1 MMNGKKYFKRI
12 GFSLCF
18 LGPVTFFFCLVFV
31 IPFLSGIYYSFT
43 EWNGVDQAARWI
55 GWENFVTVF
64 TQDAQFLKSFWFTA
78 KFTLVTLVLTNV
90 LAFLFALALV
100 QPLKTRSALRTA
112 FFLPNVIGGV
122 LLGFIWRFIFVN
134 GFWTLGQLTGIAALQ
149 QPWLGTPETGFWGVV
164 FVYTWRSVGYLMI
177 IYVASLLNIDKALF
191 EAARIDGAKGF
202 AMFRHIIFPLVMPAI
217 TVCLFL
223 TLSWTFKSFDI
234 VISLTQGGP
243 FRSTETVA
251 LNIYLEAFS
260 YGNYGLGAAKALIYF
275 LIVGIFTLTQVNLTK
290 KAEVEA

>member
-1 MMNGKKYFKRI
+1 MLNSNNRFKRI
-12 GFSLCF
+12 GLAVCF
-18 LGPVTFFFCLVFV
+18 LGPVTVFFCLVFV

-43 EWNGVDQAARWI
+43 EWNGVNQDAQWI
-55 GWENFVTVF
+55 GWKNFITIF
-64 TQDAQFLKSFWFTA
+64 TQDAQFLKSFGFTLR
-78 KFTLVTLVLTNV
+78 FTLVTLVTANV
-90 LAFLFALALV
+90 VAFLFALALV
-100 QPLKTRSALRTA
+100 QPIKSRGALRTA

-134 GFWTLGQLTGIAALQ
+134 GFGTLGQITGISTLQ

-164 FVYTWRSVGYLMI
+164 LVYTWRSVGYLMI
-177 IYVASLLNIDKALF
+177 IYVANLLNIDKAQL
-191 EAARIDGAKGF
+191 EAAKIDGAQGF
-202 AMFRHIIFPLVMPAI
+202 PLFRYIILPLVMPAI

-260 YGNYGLGAAKALIYF
+260 YSNYGLGAAKSLIYF